1 MALLPLLKKRLG
13 RSLFL
18 PAHGRGQA
26 LPREFKSLLRQRA
39 GAWDLPELAEIGGPL
54 EPDGA
59 VGESQRE
66 SAAAMGADHC
76 WYGVNGATGLL
87 QAALLA
93 IAQPGDAVLMPR
105 NVHKS
110 LIQACVLGDITP
122 LLYNVPY
129 NNQYGHATPPDGGWM
144 KCILNE
150 LPTDRSRIKAAVLI
164 HPTYQGYAN
173 DPSEIIELL
182 QSQDLVVLV
191 DEAHGSYFAA
201 KVDSCLPASALHC
214 GADLIVHSLHKSA
227 AGIAQT
233 AVLWQK
239 GRRVDPEQINRCLGW
254 LQTTSPSS
262 LLLASC
268 ETAIQ
273 EWTNPRGINQLK
285 SRINEGRLLA
295 VKLRQSG
302 IPLITNQ
309 DPLRIILHTGS
320 IGLNGLEADQEFIQ
334 RGLIAE
340 LPEPSTLTFCLGV
353 AKHKGLYRHFKNA
366 WKDIESTKLDKTPQQ
381 TFSNPPLPLLREP
394 EMKLSTAWRAANRM
408 VAIENAE
415 GEIAS
420 ELICPYPPGIPLLI
434 PGEKVDQARVRWLM
448 EQSIYWKNAV
458 PNQLKVMLNP
468 KDKL

>member
-26 LPREFKSLLRQRA
+26 LPKDFKRLLRQRA

-93 IAQPGDAVLMPR
+93 IAQPGDAILLPR
-105 NVHKS
+105 NAHRS

-129 NNQYGHATPPDGGWM
+129 NNQYGHATPPDCEWM
-144 KCILNE
+144 RCILNE
-150 LPTDRSRIKAAVLI
+150 LPTDRKRIKAAVLI

-173 DPSEIIELL
+173 DPSEIIKLL
-182 QSQDLVVLV
+182 QSQNLVVLV
-191 DEAHGSYFAA
+191 DEAHGSHFAA
-201 KVDSCLPASALHC
+201 NVDSNLPASTLHC

-239 GRRVDPEQINRCLGW
+239 GGRVNPDHINRCLGW

-273 EWTNPRGINQLK
+273 EWINPRGINQLK
-285 SRINEGRLLA
+285 KRIGEGRLLA
-295 VKLRQSG
+295 EKLREAG

-309 DPLRIILHTGS
+309 DPLRLILHTGS
-320 IGLNGLEADQEFIQ
+320 IGLNGLEADELFIQ

-340 LPEPSTLTFCLGV
+340 LPEPSTLTFCLGI
-353 AKHKGLYRHFKNA
+353 AKHKGLYRHLKNA
-366 WKDIESTKLDKTPQQ
+366 WKDIELIKSNKKAQQ
-381 TFSNPPLPLLREP
+381 TFSTPPLPLLSEP
-394 EMKLSTAWRAANRM
+394 EIKLSTAWTAESTM
-408 VAIENAE
+408 VSIEKAE
-415 GEIAS
+415 GKIAS

-434 PGEKVDQARVRWLM
+434 PGERVDHARVQWLI
-448 EQSIYWKNAV
+448 EQSVDWKNAV
-458 PNQLKVMLNP
+458 PNQIKVMLNT
-468 KDKL
+468 KAEA